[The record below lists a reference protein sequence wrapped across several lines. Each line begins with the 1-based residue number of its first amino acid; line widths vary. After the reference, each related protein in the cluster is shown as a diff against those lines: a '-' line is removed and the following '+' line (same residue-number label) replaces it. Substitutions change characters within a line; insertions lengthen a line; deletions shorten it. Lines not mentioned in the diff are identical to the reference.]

1 MALTNAIFDPMLD
14 GGTAVAVEASLH
26 TAAPDASG
34 SDEVVGGGY
43 ARQSVTW
50 AAASGG
56 NVSTGSPVV
65 FNVPGSTTITHAGLW
80 TSDGTWLG
88 SLALAEPEQFAAA
101 GTLTV
106 DPMTLTLTNS

>member
-1 MALTNAIFDPMLD
+1 MALTNALFDPMLN
-14 GGTAVAVEASLH
+14 GGAEVAVEASLH
-26 TAAPDASG
+26 TADPGSSGAS
-34 SDEVVGGGY
+34 EVSGGGY
-43 ARQSVTW
+43 ARQAVTW

-56 NVSTGSPVV
+56 SIATGAPVV

-88 SLALAEPEQFAAA
+88 SLALAAPEQFAAP

-106 DPMTLTLTNS
+106 DPMTLTLTN